1 MVRKK
6 KKKKEWSG
14 RESEE
19 VACELKCRED
29 YGGERGIW
37 DVDNT
42 CKGPG
47 AGKGLVRRPME

>member
-29 YGGERGIW
+29 YGGERGKW